1 MALQAGKQSCLPSE
15 YYSHLLFFSYI
26 LALLYMS
33 QEEKRLFFGSKSFV
47 SSVELYLIFTKAKKK
62 QAILVDA
69 YASLLE
75 VF

>member
-1 MALQAGKQSCLPSE
+1 
-15 YYSHLLFFSYI
+15 
-26 LALLYMS
+26 MS
-33 QEEKRLFFGSKSFV
+33 QEGKRLFFGSKSFV
-47 SSVELYLIFTKAKKK
+47 SSAELYLIFTKAKKK